1 MSGDRLPTNTR
12 CESGSA
18 EVAFSEASTSV
29 DACRRIQV
37 SALIVLSGENAWAP
51 DRRVILTA
59 VRAAAARGYDE
70 RHLMAE
76 LLIVRNVLRL
86 GPDYCR
92 PTYVFVRT
100 YECRVSDLIHEA
112 AR

>member
-76 LLIVRNVLRL
+76 LLIVLS
-86 GPDYCR
+86 C
-92 PTYVFVRT
+92 
-100 YECRVSDLIHEA
+100 EA
-112 AR
+112 RGAA